1 MGLMDKV
8 KAQADQ
14 AMAKAQQGLAQG
26 QGKIDALQAK
36 RAADAL
42 LRKLGAAVYAQQRGS
57 GTQEAIDAVIVA
69 IDAHVAEHGPIDS
82 STDSTEAD

>member
-26 QGKIDALQAK
+26 QGKLDALQAK
-36 RAADAL
+36 RAGDAL
-42 LRKLGAAVYAQQRGS
+42 LRKLGLAVYAQQRS
-57 GTQEAIDAVIVA
+57 GGPAQAVDAAMAA
-69 IDAHVAEHGPIDS
+69 IDAHVAEHGPLD
-82 STDSTEAD
+82 TSTEGPDIA

>member
-26 QGKIDALQAK
+26 QGKLDALQAK
-36 RAADAL
+36 RAGDAL
-42 LRKLGAAVYAQQRGS
+42 LRKLGLAVYAQQRSGGS
-57 GTQEAIDAVIVA
+57 AQAVDAALAAV
-69 IDAHVAEHGPIDS
+69 DAHVAEHGPLD
-82 STDSTEAD
+82 TSTEGPDIA